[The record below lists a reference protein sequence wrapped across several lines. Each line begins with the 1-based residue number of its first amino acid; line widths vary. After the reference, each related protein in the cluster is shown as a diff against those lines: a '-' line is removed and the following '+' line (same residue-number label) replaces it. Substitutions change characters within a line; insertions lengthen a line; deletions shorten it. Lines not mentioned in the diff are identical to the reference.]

1 MLASTVLPR
10 REAEILLEAVTGF
23 SRAQLFTHLD
33 VEVGAANAAQ
43 FIDFSARRVAGEPLA
58 YILGE
63 REFWSL
69 SIAVT
74 PDVLIPR
81 VDTECLVA
89 WAVELLTDLAEPAC
103 LDLGTGSGAIALAIK
118 SEVPHGEVMGVD
130 SSDAALAVAAANGE
144 RLGLPISWHHGSWF
158 QPVRDQRFDLIVS
171 NPPYIAEDDPHL
183 REGDLPF
190 EPQGALRAGPDG
202 LSCLRTLI
210 NEAQGQLRPG
220 GWFLVEHG
228 WDQGSAV
235 RDLMMRSEWISV
247 KTRRDLAGHE
257 RVTGAQRPYG

>member
-1 MLASTVLPR
+1 MLAHTVLPR

-33 VEVGAANAAQ
+33 EDVGAANAVR
-43 FIDFSARRVAGEPLA
+43 FTDFSARRVAGEPLA
-58 YILGE
+58 YIVGE

-69 SIAVT
+69 SIRVT

-81 VDTECLVA
+81 VDTECLVV
-89 WAVELLTDLAEPAC
+89 WALELLSNQAQPAC

-118 SEVPHGEVMGVD
+118 SELPHSEVVGVD
-130 SSDAALAVAAANGE
+130 SSNAALAVASANGE

-158 QPVRDQRFDLIVS
+158 QTVRDQRFDLIVS
-171 NPPYIAEDDPHL
+171 NPPYIAEGDPHL
-183 REGDLPF
+183 NQGDLPF

-210 NEAQGQLRPG
+210 NEAQEQLRPG

-235 RDLMMRSEWISV
+235 RDLMRRSAWISV
-247 KTRRDLAGHE
+247 ETRRDLAGHE
-257 RVTGAQRPYG
+257 RVTGAQRPNG